1 MAARRYG
8 STNGR
13 QTSATTEQ
21 RVLDAAVELVAQD
34 EFHTATMDELAQR
47 AGVSRATVFTR
58 FGSKLGVLES
68 LSRRCAGG
76 PEMAGIRAALEVADP
91 VDAVHALVE
100 AACELW
106 ETQGFILIQLKSIV
120 VLEPEASAT
129 IDEQFAD
136 QHQGSQRLAR
146 GLGAAGLLAVGFTV
160 TQAAAAL
167 HAITSVESF
176 LYLRRDYGL
185 SLAKVKATMHAQAS
199 ALIAAS
205 A

>member
-1 MAARRYG
+1 
-8 STNGR
+8 
-13 QTSATTEQ
+13 
-21 RVLDAAVELVAQD
+21 
-34 EFHTATMDELAQR
+34 MDDLAQR

-58 FGSKLGVLES
+58 FGSKLGVLEA
-68 LSRRCAGG
+68 LSQRCAGG
-76 PEMAGIRAALEVADP
+76 PEMRAIRDALEVADP
-91 VDAVHALVE
+91 LDAVHALIE

-136 QHQGSQRLAR
+136 QHQSSQRLAR
-146 GLGAAGLLAVGFTV
+146 GLAAAGLLADGNTV
-160 TQAAAAL
+160 NQAAAAL

-185 SLAKVKATMHAQAS
+185 SLAKVKATMRAQAA
-199 ALIAAS
+199 ALIAA
-205 A
+205 